1 MKFIDVSKY
10 IAFFVISLFLLVIS
24 AGFFHL
30 DSVILKELFMDQ
42 EFLHAVKFS
51 LTTSFIATAIAF
63 VLGVPSGYFLARK
76 KGRLSRFL
84 DTLFDI
90 PLILPP
96 LIIGTLL
103 LMFLNLSFIRPLFS
117 FIFTT
122 TGAVIAQL
130 FVAMPFTVK
139 AAKNAFD
146 LIPPVFERVAMTLGA
161 KPLKSFYDTTFKI
174 ALPGILS
181 GLVLTWLRCMGEFGA
196 TLLVAGGIPGKT
208 ANIPINIYLNM
219 TAGDFDKGIVAS
231 IVIAILS
238 FLSIFI
244 IKAILT
250 RQESA

>member
-10 IAFFVISLFLLVIS
+10 ITFFVITVFLLVIS

-30 DSVILKELFMDQ
+30 DSAILKALFTDQ
-42 EFLHAVKFS
+42 EFIHAVKFS
-51 LTTSFIATAIAF
+51 ITTSFIATTISF
-63 VLGVPSGYFLARK
+63 LLGVPAGYFLARK
-76 KGRLSRFL
+76 KGRLSRIL

-103 LMFLNLSFIRPLFS
+103 LMFLNLSFIRPFFS
-117 FIFTT
+117 FIFTA

-146 LIPPVFERVAMTLGA
+146 LIPPVFERVAMTLGS

-231 IVIAILS
+231 MVIAILS
-238 FLSIFI
+238 FLAIFI
-244 IKAILT
+244 IKAILM
-250 RQESA
+250 RQEPG